1 LHPRFTRLLNIS
13 HMKPF
18 VQRLPLTEDTS
29 FVARTY
35 RTPNFEVSWHQHIEY
50 ELILFTE
57 GAGMSFVGNYVGEFE
72 TGDIFFLGS
81 NLPHTFQ
88 KNGEMITSAVVVQF
102 REDFWGQ
109 EFISMPECR
118 LLKQLFDASKQGLKI
133 QKQTRIKLQPLIK
146 DLEHLHGFER
156 VMVLC
161 QCLFMI
167 ARDAEFIP
175 LSTQDIKVLNP
186 KDKERIDSVFQYTI
200 DNFQEPIS
208 LSDIAKMIGMSIPAF
223 CSYFKKST
231 KKTYTA
237 FLNEV
242 RIGYACKLLID
253 SNNAIV
259 QICYESGF
267 NSFSNFNKQ
276 FIKVRKMSPSQYR
289 KLFKEI

>member
-1 LHPRFTRLLNIS
+1 LPSDFPTLLNIS

-18 VQRLPLTEDTS
+18 VQKLPLSEDTS

-35 RTPNFEVSWHQHIEY
+35 RTPDFEVSWHQHIEY

-72 TGDIFFLGS
+72 TGDLFFLGS

-88 KNGEMITSAVVVQF
+88 KKGELITSAVVVQF
-102 REDFWGQ
+102 REDFWGR
-109 EFISMPECR
+109 EFITMPECR

-133 QKQTRIKLQPLIK
+133 QGQTKTKLQPLVK
-146 DLEHLHGFER
+146 DLEYLHGFER

-161 QCLFMI
+161 QCLFSI

-175 LSTQDIKVLNP
+175 LSTQDVKVLNP
-186 KDKERIDSVFQYTI
+186 KDKERIDTVFQYTI
-200 DNFQEPIS
+200 DNFQESIS
-208 LSDIAKMIGMSIPAF
+208 LTYIAKMIGMSVPAF

-242 RIGYACKLLID
+242 RIGYACKLLMDGND
-253 SNNAIV
+253 SIV
-259 QICYESGF
+259 HICYESGF

-276 FIKVRKMSPSQYR
+276 FMKIKQMSPSQYR